1 MEIVLVLLVLFSI
14 HVHAYFGRF
23 QRPFTIMVD
32 KFGVVGRNYF
42 IRFVAYLL

>member
-1 MEIVLVLLVLFSI
+1 MEIVLVLFVLSSLPV
-14 HVHAYFGRF
+14 HVYFGRF